1 MALDPKV
8 YPIGSPLPTPLSK
21 DGVPPSSIAPVPK
34 GKIFKPGTLPA
45 FTPTGFSATTELDK
59 RRAAGEPLAASYRAK
74 RLGEVAP
81 LEDKLSKM
89 KQAELSDKFRMENLA
104 RKFDASRSGMYG
116 GSVMADAMSRAYKD
130 QSRQRASSRAETAKF
145 GQGLTSGIYDRSG
158 TISTMAARGELG
170 GSRDL
175 GGFDV
180 AGVGKGIFGALA
192 SPTGKG
198 PLIGGYF
205 PYRPSSSVS
214 TKAPV
219 TVTPKKKK
227 VGGEDPEGGGE
238 GGSGHSGE
246 GMGLGVE

>member
-1 MALDPKV
+1 MALDAKSHTV
-8 YPIGSPLPTPLSK
+8 GEPLPTPLSK
-21 DGVPPSSIAPVPK
+21 DGIPPSSIAPVPK
-34 GKIFKPGTLPA
+34 GAIFKPGALPA
-45 FTPTGFSATTELDK
+45 FTPTGYSATIELGK

-104 RKFDASRSGMYG
+104 RKFDASRSGAYG
-116 GSVMADAMSRAYKD
+116 GSTMADAMSRAYKD
-130 QSRQRASSRAETAKF
+130 QSRQRASARSETAKF
-145 GQGLTSGIYDRSG
+145 GQGLTGGIYDRSG

-205 PYRPSSSVS
+205 PYRPGPSVS

-219 TVTPKKKK
+219 KTPPKKKK
-227 VGGEDPEGGGE
+227 EPVETDPGGESGIGE
-238 GGSGHSGE
+238 GE
-246 GMGLGVE
+246 DM

>member
-1 MALDPKV
+1 MALSAKS

-21 DGVPPSSIAPVPK
+21 DGIPPSSIAPVPK
-34 GKIFKPGTLPA
+34 GAIFKPGTLPA
-45 FTPTGFSATTELDK
+45 FTPTGYSATIELDK

-81 LEDKLSKM
+81 LEDRLSKM

-104 RKFDASRSGMYG
+104 RKFDASRSGAYG
-116 GSVMADAMSRAYKD
+116 GSAMADAMSRAYKD
-130 QSRQRASSRAETAKF
+130 QSRQRASARSETAKF

-170 GSRDL
+170 GSADL

-198 PLIGGYF
+198 PLIGGYM

-214 TKAPV
+214 TKAADPV
-219 TVTPKKKK
+219 KKKK
-227 VGGEDPEGGGE
+227 VVIEEPESGGDTDPGD
-238 GGSGHSGE
+238 
-246 GMGLGVE
+246 VY